1 MYLLLSSEQRAP
13 VPAAIKCCI
22 AHASGTEGALEVNGT
37 SGSFKSNLFYGQ
49 LTGILVK
56 TLQVGRLF
64 ASQFK
69 RCLRYRFH

>member
-13 VPAAIKCCI
+13 VPAAIKCHI

-37 SGSFKSNLFYGQ
+37 SGSFKSNVFYGQ